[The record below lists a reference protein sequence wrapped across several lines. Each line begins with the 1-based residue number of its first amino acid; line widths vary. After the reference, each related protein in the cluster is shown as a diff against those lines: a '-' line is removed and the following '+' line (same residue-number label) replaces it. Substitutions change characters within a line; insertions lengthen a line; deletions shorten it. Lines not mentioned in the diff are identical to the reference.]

1 MFEGLTTTQQPTSYS
16 TTKVVSYD
24 AACDRNAD
32 GLRACAAALPS
43 ASQTLANNNFEK
55 WAEPAAGVVVDST
68 EYGGYWYYTYVYPM
82 SIYPVSEP
90 TIISVGNYEMTRVY
104 AYPNPCTGTLY
115 IVNENAERI
124 ELYDMNGKLLEVV
137 NSGDTQTTLN
147 MHSYASGLY
156 LLKVGNNV
164 QKILKK

>member
-1 MFEGLTTTQQPTSYS
+1 MGM
-16 TTKVVSYD
+16 
-24 AACDRNAD
+24 
-32 GLRACAAALPS
+32 G
-43 ASQTLANNNFEK
+43 QTLANNDFEK
-55 WAEPAAGVVVDST
+55 WAEPAAGIVVDSM
-68 EYGGYWYYTYVYPM
+68 EYGGYWYYSYVYTM
-82 SIYPVSEP
+82 TIYPVSEP
-90 TIISVGNYEMTRVY
+90 STIGVGSHETSRVY
-104 AYPNPCTGTLY
+104 AYPNPCSGTLY

-137 NSGDTQTTLN
+137 NSGDTQTILN